1 MSTAPI
7 GRLDHVAFAV
17 YSIEQARTFFEGA
30 LGATL
35 RYVTVGRGGGFRY
48 AVLDLV
54 DFTIEL
60 LEPADPKGF
69 VATFLE
75 KRGEGVHHIT
85 LQVPTL
91 AEKVAW
97 LEGQG
102 LRIVD
107 KRHAEGRLVEAF
119 ISPKS
124 ACGVL
129 FQLAETQPALDNEP
143 YWQSCGCYV
152 PRLPVLPLLAPLP
165 GAEIAHGGQGSGGT
179 VASGRN
185 QLT

>member
-1 MSTAPI
+1 MPTDPI

-17 YSIEQARTFFEGA
+17 HSITQARTFFEGA
-30 LGATL
+30 LGATF
-35 RYVTVGRGGGFRY
+35 RYVIEGRGGGFLY
-48 AVLDLV
+48 AVLDLA

-60 LEPADPKGF
+60 LEPIDPKGF

-85 LQVPTL
+85 LQVPGL
-91 AEKVAW
+91 AEKIAV

-107 KRHAEGRLVEAF
+107 KRAEDSQLVEAF

-143 YWQSCGCYV
+143 YWK
-152 PRLPVLPLLAPLP
+152 R
-165 GAEIAHGGQGSGGT
+165 GG
-179 VASGRN
+179 
-185 QLT
+185 